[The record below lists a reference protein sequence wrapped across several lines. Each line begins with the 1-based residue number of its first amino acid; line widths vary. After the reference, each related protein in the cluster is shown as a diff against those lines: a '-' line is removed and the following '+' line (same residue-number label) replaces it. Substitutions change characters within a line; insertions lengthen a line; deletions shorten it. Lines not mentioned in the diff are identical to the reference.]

1 MYETHSALSAE
12 NEDMVRRAISEANR
26 GARELHALRR
36 IRAREAMPKAPKCA
50 SQPQA
55 VNTYINYFY
64 INFYYFIFKFNFQDG
79 N

>member
-26 GARELHALRR
+26 AARELHALRR
-36 IRAREAMPKAPKCA
+36 IRAREALPKAPKCA

-55 VNTYINYFY
+55 VNIYL
-64 INFYYFIFKFNFQDG
+64 FIERYMIFNKFLIRNIYTF
-79 N
+79 